1 MSLSDMIKIARNI
14 DFGTLY
20 IKPAFVFV
28 DGDGHVKLQF
38 EADTVRH
45 WLTCTIVFVKKWVY
59 LGIMNHLRMASGFT
73 LIAQCTA
80 QTIEQLMDVDLMV
93 LIKGVSVLK

>member
-1 MSLSDMIKIARNI
+1 MQLSDMIKVIQHI

-38 EADTVRH
+38 EVDTSSA
-45 WLTCTIVFVKKWVY
+45 LSYLYDTLCKE
-59 LGIMNHLRMASGFT
+59 LGIAWNYDSPSNSY
-73 LIAQCTA
+73 
-80 QTIEQLMDVDLMV
+80 
-93 LIKGVSVLK
+93 GVYTQ